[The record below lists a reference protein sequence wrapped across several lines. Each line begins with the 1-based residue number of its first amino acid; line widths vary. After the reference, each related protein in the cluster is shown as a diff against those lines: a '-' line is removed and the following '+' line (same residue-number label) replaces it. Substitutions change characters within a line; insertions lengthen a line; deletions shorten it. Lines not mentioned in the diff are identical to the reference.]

1 VLLSRMDGLF
11 RMTGAADTVD
21 LVDRIEAQ
29 GR

>member
-1 VLLSRMDGLF
+1 MDGLF